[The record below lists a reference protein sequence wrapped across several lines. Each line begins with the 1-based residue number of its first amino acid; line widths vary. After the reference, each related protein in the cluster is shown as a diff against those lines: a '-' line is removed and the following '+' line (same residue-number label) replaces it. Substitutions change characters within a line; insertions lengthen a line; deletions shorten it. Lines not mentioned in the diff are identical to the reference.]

1 MVGLS
6 RHADR
11 FFKYLLILVEYSL
24 GMTLF
29 VGEKTLHLGINS
41 PPELPPRVR
50 LHPWGCGYLVVVIVQ
65 LVLDDLCWVS
75 GYRPRIQRMEADD

>member
-29 VGEKTLHLGINS
+29 VGPSLDYGRPSLTLQNFLLACVFTHGGIAILLSSLCNLFLMTYAGS
-41 PPELPPRVR
+41 VGYRVR
-50 LHPWGCGYLVVVIVQ
+50 CQPC
-65 LVLDDLCWVS
+65 
-75 GYRPRIQRMEADD
+75 